1 MIKTTIHHAAPSGN
15 FLRLSPP
22 DSVILESIAVTVK
35 SWVCFSIVYEITYLI
50 ERFFKYSIFRQ
61 FYASIRFGSVD
72 HTLIMSTEQI
82 AEMTKGHKDARHSY
96 LMVQQVRKNA
106 IAEIRSISSDIQSLE
121 RKIKEG
127 TILCSKIS
135 IVSGVVSGVAMVAAP
150 FTGGGSLTLAAL
162 TGFGTGIGIGAG
174 VCDIIQKW
182 ISSSK

>member
-1 MIKTTIHHAAPSGN
+1 VNGKFCGICKAAPSGK

-22 DSVILESIAVTVK
+22 DSVVLESIAVTVK

-50 ERFFKYSIFRQ
+50 KRFFKYSIFRQ

-127 TILCSKIS
+127 TFLIFFPLIFETSND
-135 IVSGVVSGVAMVAAP
+135 
-150 FTGGGSLTLAAL
+150 
-162 TGFGTGIGIGAG
+162 
-174 VCDIIQKW
+174 CDSVYLREFIHF
-182 ISSSK
+182 

>member
-35 SWVCFSIVYEITYLI
+35 SWVCFSTVYEITYLI
-50 ERFFKYSIFRQ
+50 KWFFKYSIFRQ